1 MSDTIQQAISNY
13 NKVIVDALEQMKVI
27 HSKYVYANPEDLR
40 KYYDRTREIIEKK
53 TIEINER
60 KDYID
65 ECINM
70 INNQPDCIANGK
82 EQGYFSGSCYEEGV
96 MNILIKE
103 SRFKRNVFIDMDK
116 TFILNGTLP
125 GESISDSM
133 LFLHSPAVNNSERA
147 EIFKKY
153 V

>member
-65 ECINM
+65 ECIN
-70 INNQPDCIANGK
+70 NLEKCKNSIAEMEKVIEKISITLNAGMVGTLHGLCK
-82 EQGYFSGSCYEEGV
+82 E
-96 MNILIKE
+96 LIKQNKIPMDE
-103 SRFKRNVFIDMDK
+103 IEETVFNYHYDEKNEIEK
-116 TFILNGTLP
+116 VIQYLN
-125 GESISDSM
+125 
-133 LFLHSPAVNNSERA
+133 HSSNNINAIA
-147 EIFKKY
+147 E
-153 V
+153 